1 MFCRIRPASRA
12 EAAQGG
18 AIVVEKI
25 DEYSVT
31 VETPRGPREFQFDK
45 VFSAEASQEDLFHD
59 TSRWGA
65 RPRLFNVT

>member
-1 MFCRIRPASRA
+1 MNRA
-12 EAAQGG
+12 EAAAGG

-31 VETPRGPREFQFDK
+31 LETPRGPREFQFDK

-59 TSRWGA
+59 TSR
-65 RPRLFNVT
+65 

>member
-1 MFCRIRPASRA
+1 MSRA

-59 TSRWGA
+59 TSRWEA
-65 RPRLFNVT
+65 QPCLFNVT